1 MSHETYFMPLETRN
15 ISTKIKQM
23 KNKKYYLIVSYMCGI
38 FIALFIY
45 WLYKEGKTTEKLLLE
60 NGVETK
66 GVIVGKYRRKRG
78 IEYKFNF
85 SSEGNIYT
93 GWFKNKN
100 KFYVNDS
107 IQILYYKGNPERYYK
122 VLLTSP

>member
-1 MSHETYFMPLETRN
+1 MPIETRN